1 MSQCII
7 PISDHSERHLGTHIQ
22 YVLLTHTHTYTY
34 TLEPSQQSSVR
45 FGSFEAKQKCGNV
58 TALGDRLLAP
68 WHPYYSP
75 APPPPPPPHPILP
88 LLSSPLLHSPRQT
101 HPPTTDTTFVT
112 RTHADCHGISGSK
125 LLLGLD
131 VFNISISN
139 NVSSLSAQRRG
150 GQLGYTQ
157 RRDTAGSM
165 SSTGTIFPG
174 KVPVMQLLVHWFNAY
189 RVDASEML
197 KQCTFNQN
205 CCALV
210 SHYSRTL
217 DSFCITKK
225 VVLDSDWWVRYK
237 VLVKN
242 FYLI

>member
-1 MSQCII
+1 MYCL
-7 PISDHSERHLGTHIQ
+7 H
-22 YVLLTHTHTYTY
+22 THTH

-75 APPPPPPPHPILP
+75 APPPPPPHPILP

-150 GQLGYTQ
+150 GAARIYS
-157 RRDTAGSM
+157 ASWY
-165 SSTGTIFPG
+165 S
-174 KVPVMQLLVHWFNAY
+174 WFN
-189 RVDASEML
+189 V
-197 KQCTFNQN
+197 FNRHYIPRKSS
-205 CCALV
+205 CHATVGSLV
-210 SHYSRTL
+210 
-217 DSFCITKK
+217 
-225 VVLDSDWWVRYK
+225 
-237 VLVKN
+237 
-242 FYLI
+242 